1 MTDDSLVTIE
11 VDGLPLQAKAGSM
24 LIEATDAAGIS
35 VPRFCYHKKLSVAA
49 NCRMCLVEVEKAPK
63 PLPACATPVNE
74 GMKVFTRSPLALAA
88 QKGTMEFLLINHP
101 LDCPI
106 CDQGGECEL
115 QDVAVGYGGDVSR
128 YSEGKRVVKDKDI
141 GPLVATELTR
151 CIHCTRCVRFGA
163 EIAGVREL
171 GATGRGEHMQIGT
184 FIERSVD
191 SELSANIIDL
201 CPVGALTSKPFRYQA
216 RAWELQQQ
224 PSIATHDCVGSNTYA
239 HIRRNELMRIVPRDN
254 ESLNE
259 SWISDRD
266 RFSYLGLNN
275 KDRLTAPMLK
285 KQGRWEEVNWQEAL
299 QAVAGA
305 LQLSAAQSGA
315 LLSANSSLEEM
326 FLLQKLLHGL
336 DSQHID
342 YRLQQTDFRADSAM
356 PVFPWLGVSPE
367 DLEKQQSVLL
377 VGSNIRKDQPIL
389 GHRLRKAAMA
399 GADVAFINPAYFE
412 HTFDATHVVANPA
425 QMAAELAAVTAAA
438 GGSAT
443 GIAAELITAA
453 RPTEVHQQIADSLK
467 QQDESLLLLGMQ
479 ALHHPDFAVLLEL
492 VRALGEATG
501 SKNGFLPLGANG
513 FGGTLAGAVPM
524 HGAAGAKL
532 DSVGENAATLPL
544 AELKTVILMGLEPQ
558 YDLPAG
564 ESMLQALAA
573 VPIVIGMSAWR
584 NEHLEA
590 MADILL
596 PISVAAE
603 TAGSYLNAAAE
614 CQSVQGLL
622 APPGEARPGWKV
634 LRVLGNLLD
643 QEGFE
648 YNSAADVLS
657 EWQAAV
663 ADLQA
668 DNSIKANAVDALNLQ
683 IEDEQSVVR
692 LAELPIYSVD
702 ALVRRAV
709 PLQQTRDA
717 DKGQL
722 RMNADLAKRY
732 SVQEGDLLRI
742 TQNNVQA
749 EFSVCIDD
757 TTADQCVRLSAAIP
771 GTEQI
776 GGMTGLVSLQKVD
789 T

>member
-11 VDGLPLQAKAGSM
+11 VDGQPLQARPGSM

-74 GMKVFTRSPLALAA
+74 GMKVFTKSPLALAA

-115 QDVAVGYGGDVSR
+115 QDVAVAYGGDVSR

-163 EIAGVREL
+163 EVAGVREL

-216 RAWELQQQ
+216 RAWELQEQA
-224 PSIATHDCVGSNTYA
+224 SIATHDCVGSNTYA
-239 HIRRNELMRIVPRDN
+239 HIRRNELMRVVPRDN

-266 RFSYLGLNN
+266 RFSYLGLNGE
-275 KDRLTAPMLK
+275 DRLTVPMLK
-285 KQGRWEEVNWQEAL
+285 KQGRWEEVSWQEAL
-299 QAVAGA
+299 QAVATA
-305 LQLSAAQSGA
+305 LQSSAEQSGA
-315 LLSANSSLEEM
+315 LVSASSTLEEM
-326 FLLQKLLHGL
+326 FLLQKLLRGL
-336 DSQHID
+336 GSSHID
-342 YRLQQTDFRADSAM
+342 YRLQQIDFRADSVM
-356 PVFPWLGVSPE
+356 PVFPWLGVSVE
-367 DLEKQQSVLL
+367 ALEKQQSVLL
-377 VGSNIRKDQPIL
+377 IGSNIRKDQPIL
-389 GHRLRKAAMA
+389 GHRLRKAALA
-399 GADVAFINPAYFE
+399 GAQVTFINAAHYE
-412 HTFDATHVVANPA
+412 HTFDATHIVTHAARMV
-425 QMAAELAAVTAAA
+425 AELAAVAAAA
-438 GGSAT
+438 GARSSGV
-443 GIAAELITAA
+443 AAELIAAA
-453 RPTEVHQQIADSLK
+453 RPADAHQQIADSLK

-479 ALHHPDFAVLLEL
+479 AMHHPDFAVLLEL
-492 VRALGEATG
+492 TRALSEATG
-501 SKNGFLPLGANG
+501 SKTGFLPLGANG

-524 HGAAGAKL
+524 HGVAGTSIETPGK
-532 DSVGENAATLPL
+532 NAAELPL
-544 AELKTVILMGLEPQ
+544 ADLKTVILMGVEPQ

-564 ESMLQALAA
+564 ESMLQALAS
-573 VPIVIGMSAWR
+573 VPTLIALSAWR

-596 PISVAAE
+596 PVSVAAE

-614 CQSVQGLL
+614 CQSAQGLL

-663 ADLQA
+663 ADLPA
-668 DNSIKANAVDALNLQ
+668 DNRIKANTLDALNLQ
-683 IEDEQSVVR
+683 SDDEQAVVR

-702 ALVRRAV
+702 ALVRRAG

-717 DKGQL
+717 DQKQL
-722 RMNADLAKRY
+722 RMNTDLARHY
-732 SVQEGDLLRI
+732 DVQAGDLLRI

-757 TTADQCVRLSAAIP
+757 TTTDHCVRLSAAIP

-776 GGMTGLVSLQKVD
+776 GGMTGWISLQKVD
-789 T
+789 A